1 MLNKMS
7 DKIKEI
13 IGLEKFDDIKSLIE
27 ADDKLSDDITLKHFV
42 ILMTCVLKDHVT
54 FYQQTLLGEALHVK

>member
-1 MLNKMS
+1 MLNKVS

-42 ILMTCVLKDHVT
+42 ISMTCVLKDHVK
-54 FYQQTLLGEALHVK
+54 FYQQTFLEEALRVK

>member
-1 MLNKMS
+1 MLNKVS

-54 FYQQTLLGEALHVK
+54 F